1 MVLKPAAAHDPKER
15 AMQRIPGVLL
25 VTAACL
31 ASACSRPVSAQEM
44 DDAELRE
51 GVLASIERA
60 QQFLISRQLG
70 NGSWQP
76 SIVAKWEAGVSSLAV
91 LALLNS
97 GLPADHPAVA
107 KGLDHLRRRNIPD
120 QTYELAMMIM
130 AFSAAGD
137 PRDDGRIGTLADRL
151 ASYQH
156 STNNRDGVGKGAWGY
171 GSEEGWWDN
180 SNTQFALLGLREAA
194 YAGIPVDEQ
203 VWRLAQEHWMRP
215 QGGPRPIPAGGEFS
229 NGWVYTGGRSAQGS
243 GSMTVAG
250 VAALTI
256 TSDFLRSGDGEGP
269 QGITDCCEVD
279 PQDAEVRQVIDG
291 GIRWLSQHFQ
301 VRSNPG
307 AGAWLL
313 YYLYGLERAGRLTGT
328 RFFGDHDW
336 YREGARHLVS
346 HQDIRSG
353 SWVSQN
359 EQDPVVGTSLALLF
373 LSKGL
378 SPVLINKIQFGPRRS
393 DDGAPDASFWNV
405 HPRDVSH
412 LTTYIS
418 GREGWPR
425 LVTWQSLDL
434 EVAAREEGVAALL
447 QAPVQYM
454 SGAQDPGVL
463 SDEEVNL
470 LREYISQGGFLF
482 AVQGCGSVDF
492 DIGFRELITRMFP
505 AGEFQLERLP
515 ATHDVYRSEFVWEAD
530 ENAPELWGVDVGCR
544 TAIIY
549 APYDHACRWD
559 RWMRIDP
566 PRRPAAVKLE
576 IAKSMQVGV
585 NVVAYA
591 TGRELADKLRTQS
604 VVDLEEDDPLNRGR
618 TTIARIRHTG
628 GFDTA
633 PNALQHLKLALEEH
647 GIDLSPLSPTIPTT
661 DPTLFDYAMVYMHG
675 RKNFALTEEER
686 DKLRAYLENGGFL
699 FADAC
704 CGARQFDD
712 SFRKLVE
719 QIFGRPLERI
729 PVEHELFNNP
739 LANDIREV
747 RRRIP
752 QADGNEALTLQ
763 ESVGEPVLEGI
774 QIDGRYAI
782 IYSKYDLS
790 CALQRQATVACAGYP
805 TEDAA
810 KIGVNIVLY
819 GLIQ

>member
-1 MVLKPAAAHDPKER
+1 
-15 AMQRIPGVLL
+15 MQRYLGLAL
-25 VTAACL
+25 CL
-31 ASACSRPVSAQEM
+31 ACFFPRAASGQADEDAQ
-44 DDAELRE
+44 LRKE
-51 GVLASIERA
+51 ILSSIERA
-60 QQFLISRQLG
+60 QQFLISRQLA

-76 SIVAKWEAGVSSLAV
+76 ALVAKWEAGVPSLAV

-97 GLPADHPAVA
+97 GLPPEHPAVA
-107 KGLDHLRRRNIPD
+107 RGLDHLRRRNIPD
-120 QTYELAMMIM
+120 KTYELAMMIM
-130 AFSAAGD
+130 AFAAAGD
-137 PRDDGRIGTLADRL
+137 ARDDGRIGTLADRL
-151 ASYQH
+151 ASYQRTEH
-156 STNNRDGVGKGAWGY
+156 SRDGMGKGAWGY
-171 GSEEGWWDN
+171 GGDDGLWWDN

-215 QGGPRPIPAGGEFS
+215 QGGVFAVPAGDNFV
-229 NGWVYTGGRSAQGS
+229 NGWVYTGGRSNQGT

-256 TSDFLRSGDGEGP
+256 TSDFLRSSAGEGP
-269 QGITDCCEVD
+269 QGISDCCAVD
-279 PQDAEVRQVIDG
+279 PQDAEVRRVIDG
-291 GIRWLSQHFQ
+291 GIRWLSNHFQ

-307 AGAWLL
+307 SGAWLL

-346 HQDIRSG
+346 HQAPTNE
-353 SWVSQN
+353 WVSEN
-359 EQDPVVGTSLALLF
+359 EQDPVIGTSLALLF

-378 SPVLINKIQFGPRRS
+378 SPVLINKLQFGPRPAE
-393 DDGAPDASFWNV
+393 GAAPDVSFWNV
-405 HPRDVSH
+405 HPRDASH
-412 LTTYIS
+412 LTSYIS

-425 LVTWQSLDL
+425 LVTWQVLDL

-454 SGAQDPGVL
+454 SGAQDPDIL
-463 SDEEVNL
+463 SDEQVGV
-470 LREYISQGGFLF
+470 LREYIAQGGFLF
-482 AVQGCGSVDF
+482 AVQGCGSVEF
-492 DIGFRELITRMFP
+492 DIGFRKLITRLFP
-505 AGEFQLERLP
+505 EGDFRLERLP
-515 ATHDVYRSEFVWEAD
+515 PTHDVYRSEFVWEQD
-530 ENAPELWGVDVGCR
+530 ENPPELWGVDIGCR

-559 RWMRIDP
+559 RWMRVDP
-566 PRRPAAVKLE
+566 PRRPAAVKSE
-576 IAKSMQVGV
+576 IVKSMKVGV

-591 TGRELADKLRTQS
+591 TGRELADKLQTQS

-633 PNALQHLKLALEEH
+633 PNALQHLKLALDKH
-647 GIDLSPLSPTIPTT
+647 GIDLSPLSPTLPAT
-661 DPTLFDYAMVYMHG
+661 DPTLFDYVMVYMHG
-675 RKNFALTEEER
+675 RKNFALTEAER
-686 DKLRAYLENGGFL
+686 DKLRTYLENGGFL

-719 QIFGRPLERI
+719 QLFGQSLERI
-729 PVEHELFNNP
+729 PVDHELFNNP
-739 LANDIREV
+739 LANDIRTV
-747 RRRIP
+747 NRRIP
-752 QADGNEALTLQ
+752 QADGNSALRLQ
-763 ESVGEPVLEGI
+763 ESKGEPVLEGV
-774 QIDGRYAI
+774 QIDGRYVI
-782 IYSKYDLS
+782 IFSKYDLS
-790 CALQRQATVACAGYP
+790 CALERQATVACAGYP